1 MHILVLFLIVYLKK
15 LQTYIF
21 LLFVFAFPWSGD
33 TTCYVYVCT
42 ATVSFHFVSPDLVI
56 HSTPQL
62 PPSWLETWSTT
73 LIHFSLTSK
82 VDSVVQQDS
91 NEGRS
96 FWQWFILCQS
106 FVVDLLCNISLNQVI
121 EVISCPLR
129 LSGIIGGIIQ
139 ATTWTYLQT
148 MTFYLLSCSHTYF
161 IFYYLYYFL
170 FLVVRVYRF
179 IGKRL
184 KNWPNSFRR

>member
-1 MHILVLFLIVYLKK
+1 MYVCGTQYYNSVVHILVLFLIVYFKK
-15 LQTYIF
+15 LQTYIPVVCLCF
-21 LLFVFAFPWSGD
+21 SVVWWYYMLRHV
-33 TTCYVYVCT
+33 CMYVCT

-56 HSTPQL
+56 HSTSQL

-82 VDSVVQQDS
+82 VDNVVQQDS

-148 MTFYLLSCSHTYF
+148 MTFYLLSFSNAFLFYILYIIF
-161 IFYYLYYFL
+161 VIFYF
-170 FLVVRVYRF
+170 
-179 IGKRL
+179 
-184 KNWPNSFRR
+184 